1 MKVCGAFLVVELM
14 RRGVEPE
21 AACLEALARTV
32 AMTEDRLL
40 TGDGRPRFDLEFYGL
55 TKDGRYGGA
64 TLYRSGDEEDPWG
77 RFFAVADDQGAR
89 LVPNA
94 ALYPASARPSRES

>member
-1 MKVCGAFLVVELM
+1 MS
-14 RRGVEPE
+14 
-21 AACLEALARTV
+21 
-32 AMTEDRLL
+32 EDRLL

-64 TLYRSGDEEDPWG
+64 TLYRSDDEEDPWG
-77 RFFAVADDQGAR
+77 RFFAVADDEGPR

-94 ALYPASARPSRES
+94 ALYPASARPDRES